1 MAEKNHYD
9 SDSIKILE
17 GLEAVRKRPG
27 MYIGST
33 DGRGLHHL
41 VYEIVDNAVDEALGG
56 YGHDIRVTI
65 HENNAITVQDF
76 GRGMPVGMHES
87 GKPTPEVILTVLHA
101 GGKFGQGGYAT
112 SGGLHG
118 VGSSVVN
125 ALSESLQVTIVRD
138 GHKWQE
144 DFIKG
149 GQPVGTLRD
158 LGVTKEPSGTKVTFK
173 PDATIFSATVYKYD
187 TLSERLRESAFLMSG
202 VKFSLTDERVKPKR
216 VEEYHYEKGL
226 EAFVG
231 FLNEEKETIGSI
243 MTFEGQQDGIAVEV
257 AAQYNDGYSETLLS
271 FVNNVRT
278 QDGGTHE
285 VGFRTAWTKAF
296 NEYARK
302 VNLLKEKD
310 KNLEGTDVREGLA
323 AVISLRVPEQFL
335 QFEGQTKG
343 KLGTP
348 EARGIVDA
356 VVNETLGRFLME
368 NGDFGQNLIRKA
380 IRAREAREAA
390 RKARDESRT
399 GKTKGQKDR
408 LLSGKLA
415 PAQSKNAEHNELF
428 LVEGDSAGGSAKQGR
443 DRKFQAILPL
453 RGKVLNTEK
462 AKLAD
467 ILKNEEI
474 STLIYAIGGGV
485 GTDFK
490 VADTAFSKVII
501 MTDADDDGAH
511 IQTLLLTFF
520 YKYMK
525 PLIEAGRVYIAL
537 PPLYR
542 VKYASKK
549 FEDKF
554 AWTNDELETI
564 TNQNDARYELTRFK
578 GLGEMNAPLL
588 WETTMDPESRTLIR
602 VKINDAVLAE
612 KRVTTLMGDK
622 VEPRREWIEANV
634 HFTLDEAGS
643 ILDTVEGYDS
653 NASDI
658 FEKVR
663 NHEKTDSVVSND
675 IKTSEPV
682 ITTWQKDDK

>member
-41 VYEIVDNAVDEALGG
+41 VYEIFDNAVDEALGG
-56 YGHDIRVTI
+56 YGNEIRVTI
-65 HENNAITVQDF
+65 HDNNAITVQDF

-125 ALSESLQVTIVRD
+125 ALSESLQVTIIRD
-138 GHKWQE
+138 GHQWQE
-144 DFIKG
+144 DFIDG

-158 LGVTKEPSGTKVTFK
+158 LGATKAKSGTTVTFK
-173 PDATIFSATVYKYD
+173 PDPSIFSATVYKYD

-202 VKFSLTDERVKPKR
+202 VKFILTDERVSPAR
-216 VEEYHYEKGL
+216 VETYHYEKGL
-226 EAFVG
+226 ESFVN
-231 FLNEEKETIGSI
+231 FLNEDKETIGPV
-243 MTFEGQQDGIAVEV
+243 MTFEGQQEGLVVDV

-310 KNLEGTDVREGLA
+310 KNLEGSDVREGLS

-335 QFEGQTKG
+335 QFEGQTKD

-368 NGDFGQNLIRKA
+368 NGDFGQNIIRKA

-415 PAQSKNAEHNELF
+415 PAQSKNAARNELF

-485 GTDFK
+485 GPDFK
-490 VADTAFSKVII
+490 VEDTAFNKIII

-520 YKYMK
+520 YKYMR

-549 FEDKF
+549 VEDQF
-554 AWTNDELETI
+554 AWTNDELESI
-564 TNQNDARYELTRFK
+564 TSQNDARYELTRFK

-588 WETTMDPESRTLIR
+588 WETTMNPETRTLIR
-602 VKINDAVLAE
+602 VKIDDAVLAE

-622 VEPRREWIEANV
+622 VEPRRDWIEANV
-634 HFTLDEAGS
+634 HFTMDEAGS
-643 ILDTVEGYDS
+643 ILDNVDGDKESSTAV
-653 NASDI
+653 
-658 FEKVR
+658 FEKIR
-663 NHEKTDSVVSND
+663 QNEKGHTT
-675 IKTSEPV
+675 TSETAEPI
-682 ITTWQKDDK
+682 ITTWRDKNN

>member
-1 MAEKNHYD
+1 
-9 SDSIKILE
+9 
-17 GLEAVRKRPG
+17 
-27 MYIGST
+27 
-33 DGRGLHHL
+33 
-41 VYEIVDNAVDEALGG
+41 
-56 YGHDIRVTI
+56 
-65 HENNAITVQDF
+65 
-76 GRGMPVGMHES
+76 
-87 GKPTPEVILTVLHA
+87 
-101 GGKFGQGGYAT
+101 
-112 SGGLHG
+112 
-118 VGSSVVN
+118 
-125 ALSESLQVTIVRD
+125 
-138 GHKWQE
+138 
-144 DFIKG
+144 
-149 GQPVGTLRD
+149 
-158 LGVTKEPSGTKVTFK
+158 
-173 PDATIFSATVYKYD
+173 
-187 TLSERLRESAFLMSG
+187 
-202 VKFSLTDERVKPKR
+202 
-216 VEEYHYEKGL
+216 
-226 EAFVG
+226 
-231 FLNEEKETIGSI
+231 
-243 MTFEGQQDGIAVEV
+243 
-257 AAQYNDGYSETLLS
+257 
-271 FVNNVRT
+271 
-278 QDGGTHE
+278 HE

-302 VNLLKEKD
+302 VNLLKDKD
-310 KNLEGTDVREGLA
+310 KNLEGTDVREGLS

-335 QFEGQTKG
+335 QFEGQTKD

-348 EARGIVDA
+348 EARGIVDS

-380 IRAREAREAA
+380 LRAREAREAA
-390 RKARDESRT
+390 RRARDESRT
-399 GKTKGQKDR
+399 GKTKGAKDR

-415 PAQSKNAEHNELF
+415 PAQSKNADKNELF

-490 VADTAFSKVII
+490 VEDASFNKIII

-520 YKYMK
+520 YKYMR

-542 VKYASKK
+542 VKYSSKK
-549 FEDKF
+549 IEDQF
-554 AWTNDELETI
+554 AWTNDELESI
-564 TNQNDARYELTRFK
+564 TSQSDARYELTRFK

-602 VKINDAVLAE
+602 VKIDDAVLAE

-622 VEPRREWIEANV
+622 VDPRREWIEANV

-643 ILDTVEGYDS
+643 ILDTVDGDDTKS
-653 NASDI
+653 SDV
-658 FEKVR
+658 FEKAR
-663 NHEKTDSVVSND
+663 NQETGTKFKEQKNVPV
-675 IKTSEPV
+675 IKT
-682 ITTWQKDDK
+682 WQNGDD